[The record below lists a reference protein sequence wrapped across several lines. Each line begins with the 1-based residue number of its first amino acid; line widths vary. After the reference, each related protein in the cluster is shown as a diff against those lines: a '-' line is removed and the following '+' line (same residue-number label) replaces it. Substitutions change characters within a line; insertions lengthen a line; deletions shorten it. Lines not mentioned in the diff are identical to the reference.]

1 MVFSEDQCVV
11 AVTDRDRQRNGGTL
25 FLLCLLIRV
34 KRPVSVFKASTHS
47 SHDTGLPRGW
57 CEYCVCV
64 CAIGGPTGY

>member
-1 MVFSEDQCVV
+1 MVFSEDQCAV

-47 SHDTGLPRGW
+47 SHDTGLPRGE
-57 CEYCVCV
+57 CDYCVCV
-64 CAIGGPTGY
+64 CVCVCVCDW